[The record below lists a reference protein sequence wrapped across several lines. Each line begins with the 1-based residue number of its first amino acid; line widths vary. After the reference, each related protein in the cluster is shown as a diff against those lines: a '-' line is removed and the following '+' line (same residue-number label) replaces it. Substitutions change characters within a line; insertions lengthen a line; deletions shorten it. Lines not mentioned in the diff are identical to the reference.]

1 MRQMRVDKRRT
12 EKVDGQIQTRIPIS
26 LEQRRELAAS
36 LHTIAEIAAKLGV
49 SHDTL
54 QRRLKEAPFQ
64 EAFQAGHEL
73 GCAEVRTLQLEQAR
87 AGNTQMLIHLGK
99 HYLGQRDQLDQ
110 TLSTPDGAGL
120 RIEIVRVSTRSEIET
135 EASAERP

>member
-1 MRQMRVDKRRT
+1 MRLFFIDKPRT
-12 EKVDGQIQTRIPIS
+12 EKVSGQIQTRIPIS
-26 LEQRRELAAS
+26 LEQLRELAAS

-54 QRRLKEAPFQ
+54 QRRLKEPAFQ

-73 GCAEVRTLQLEQAR
+73 GCAEVRALQLEQAR

-99 HYLGQRDQLDQ
+99 HYLGQR
-110 TLSTPDGAGL
+110 
-120 RIEIVRVSTRSEIET
+120 ET
-135 EASAERP
+135 VDAQV

>member
-1 MRQMRVDKRRT
+1 MRQMRIDKRRT
-12 EKVDGQIQTRIPIS
+12 EKVNGQIQTRIPIS
-26 LEQRRELAAS
+26 LEQLRELAAS

-54 QRRLKEAPFQ
+54 QRRLKEPAFQ

-87 AGNTQMLIHLGK
+87 AGNTQMLIHLGR
-99 HYLGQRDQLDQ
+99 HYLGQRESSDS
-110 TLSTPDGAGL
+110 TLQANHINVEISFRYPDGTVL
-120 RIEIVRVSTRSEIET
+120 PEPR
-135 EASAERP
+135 